1 MAGTLDAA
9 ACIQRVLSVSSSSS
23 SSLPLGLVVAAAIV
37 VALYSRLQVKSERKR
52 EWFIFGLI
60 SNCTRAFG
68 VEADQSMIQ
77 AVVHALAAPGHQ
89 QRPQQGASADN
100 EKELHDALV
109 DVATGQA
116 RIGGLDVIQVISRRK
131 RCLLCEGY
139 LPGPAELEK
148 SRGDRSSPSIG
159 LRVITDRA
167 GRCLQVTAKL
177 YPQTCVGCE
186 LAPYRYPE
194 NDFPEL
200 VEAVTQARRECFQ
213 ERKRSQSLVMAES
226 ALNNA
231 RGRCDVH
238 HYTSHAEVV
247 RPDASQKGKPVVVE
261 SHFYFDFDLNGRFF
275 PASKETWIANSLLAE
290 ASTMMYL
297 HAISGESGCRSQ
309 PVHLLQIS

>member
-1 MAGTLDAA
+1 M
-9 ACIQRVLSVSSSSS
+9 
-23 SSLPLGLVVAAAIV
+23 
-37 VALYSRLQVKSERKR
+37 
-52 EWFIFGLI
+52 I

-68 VEADQSMIQ
+68 VEADQNMIQ
-77 AVVHALAAPGHQ
+77 AAVHALAAPGQQ
-89 QRPQQGASADN
+89 QRAQKVASADN

-116 RIGGLDVIQVISRRK
+116 RIGGSDVIQVVSRRK
-131 RCLLCEGY
+131 CCLLCERN

-167 GRCLQVTAKL
+167 GRCSQVTAKL
-177 YPQTCVGCE
+177 YPQTCVECE
-186 LAPYRYPE
+186 RAPFRYPE
-194 NDFPEL
+194 NNFPDL

-213 ERKRSQSLVMAES
+213 ERKRSQSTVIAES
-226 ALNNA
+226 ALHNA

-247 RPDASQKGKPVVVE
+247 RPDESQKGKPVVVE
-261 SHFYFDFDLNGRFF
+261 SHFYFDFDNLNGRYF

-309 PVHLLQIS
+309 LLHLLRISSLSREW